1 MTSQRKDP
9 GPSIGGDTPADEQRD
24 RAMPDLTPDER
35 AKYAQESE
43 GIPDWD
49 SDSHIG

>member
-1 MTSQRKDP
+1 MTASRKDP
-9 GPSIGGDTPADEQRD
+9 GPSIGGDTAADEQRD
-24 RAMPDLTPDER
+24 MAMPELTPTER

-43 GIPDWD
+43 GVPDWD